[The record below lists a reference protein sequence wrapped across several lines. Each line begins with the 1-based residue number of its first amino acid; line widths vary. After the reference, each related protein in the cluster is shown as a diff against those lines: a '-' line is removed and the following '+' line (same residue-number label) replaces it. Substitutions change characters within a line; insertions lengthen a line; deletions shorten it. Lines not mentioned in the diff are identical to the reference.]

1 MSKFLKDNITGDFV
15 ILPKELLDE
24 SGFISKDGNESEIK
38 HIISLFRLEH
48 FDISKLT
55 KEYANSS
62 DQMNAIVDM
71 LKDLTE
77 DDFNELFE

>member
-1 MSKFLKDNITGDFV
+1 MSKFLKDNITGEIV

-24 SGFISKDGNESEIK
+24 SGFISKDGNETEIK

-48 FDISKLT
+48 FDISKLP